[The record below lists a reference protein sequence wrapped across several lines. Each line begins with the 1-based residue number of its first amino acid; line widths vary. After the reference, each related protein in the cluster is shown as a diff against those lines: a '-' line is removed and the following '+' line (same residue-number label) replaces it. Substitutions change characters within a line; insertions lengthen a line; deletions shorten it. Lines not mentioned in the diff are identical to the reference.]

1 MLNENGSSPR
11 LQEGQGQAPSPHRTD
26 NRRFLHA
33 LLWQAW
39 SGSRWRDL
47 PEWPGRHQTVKHRYY
62 RWIEVSVLDRM
73 LAALAREADMASMM
87 TDSTIIHAYMHAASE
102 RKAERHARPWLGR
115 DPGYR

>member
-1 MLNENGSSPR
+1 MRTAQALGSRKGKGKRR
-11 LQEGQGQAPSPHRTD
+11 LRTD
-26 NRRFLHA
+26 NRHFLHA
-33 LLWQAW
+33 LLWQAR

-87 TDSTIIHAYMHAASE
+87 TDSTLIRAYMHAASE
-102 RKAERHARPWLGR
+102 RKAKRHPRPWLGR
-115 DPGYR
+115 DPGCR